1 MQAGLGTEDPYTTQ
15 PAGSQKD
22 EHEQN
27 MSGPRLSR
35 TAHVSPRKPIASAVA
50 FGQSRQVMARG
61 EGKSKGGPFIEISCK
76 AWSSEKILELAG
88 LSGCAGLRQR
98 LTAPPR
104 EAKKARAAG
113 GRRRQRQSRNVLQ
126 CLAICKA
133 THTSW
138 GRGTRRLERLKVP
151 SHVASQANIGNS

>member
-1 MQAGLGTEDPYTTQ
+1 
-15 PAGSQKD
+15 
-22 EHEQN
+22 

-104 EAKKARAAG
+104 EAKKARAG
-113 GRRRQRQSRNVLQ
+113 GRQAQAAAVSQ
-126 CLAICKA
+126 CLAMSRNLQGH
-133 THTSW
+133 THQLGPW
-138 GRGTRRLERLKVP
+138 HKEIGKVESTFACSKP
-151 SHVASQANIGNS
+151 GQYRELMST